1 MFAPARKEVDLFPTK
16 CQSQPFKLYTCHAW
30 GGMGVGWVG
39 GVLKYNLKKLK
50 ICQSCDRKCV
60 SYC

>member
-30 GGMGVGWVG
+30 GGLGVGWVD
-39 GVLKYNLKKLK
+39 GVLK
-50 ICQSCDRKCV
+50 I
-60 SYC
+60 